1 MPPAR
6 RRWRAE
12 RRGGSLG
19 GVTDSLRPRVLLSTG
34 TSNRTTGLLRED
46 ALTGRNYSQA
56 VAAAGGLP
64 TMVAV
69 LDPALAPAFAAGHD
83 ALLLTGGADV
93 DPALF
98 GAAPHPD
105 LGSVDERRD
114 AFELALYSAFRALGK
129 PVLGICRGHQVI
141 NVAEGGTLHQHV
153 PALPEA
159 WQHDQRDLRGAPL
172 HSVRLVAG
180 SRLAE
185 AFGTTDVR
193 TNSYHHQAIAEVGAG
208 LRPVAHAGDGLVE
221 AVEER
226 HGSWVLGVQWHPE
239 MAFREHPE
247 HAAPFRLLLAAVAF
261 AGTRA

>member
-1 MPPAR
+1 M
-6 RRWRAE
+6 
-12 RRGGSLG
+12 
-19 GVTDSLRPRVLLSTG
+19 TDSLRPRVLLSTG

-56 VAAAGGLP
+56 LAAAGALP

-69 LDPALAPAFAAGHD
+69 LAPELATDYAAGHD

-93 DPALF
+93 DPQLF

-114 AFELALYSAFRALGK
+114 AFELALYRAFRALGK

-159 WQHDQRDLRGAPL
+159 WQHDQHDLRGSPL
-172 HSVRLVAG
+172 HPVRLTAG

-185 AFGTTDVR
+185 AFGATEIR
-193 TNSYHHQAIAEVGAG
+193 TNSYHHQAVAEVGPG
-208 LRPVAHAGDGLVE
+208 LVAVARSGDGLVE

-239 MAFREHPE
+239 MAYKEHPE
-247 HAAPFRLLLAAVAF
+247 HIAPFRLLLDAVAF
-261 AGTRA
+261 ASARA

>member
-1 MPPAR
+1 MALAP
-6 RRWRAE
+6 
-12 RRGGSLG
+12 GSAQEYSG
-19 GVTDSLRPRVLLSTG
+19 TMSDHRPRVLLSTG
-34 TSNRTTGLLRED
+34 ISFRTTGLLRED
-46 ALTGRNYSQA
+46 SGTGRNYSQA
-56 VAAAGGLP
+56 VALAGGLP

-69 LDPALAPAFAAGHD
+69 LDTQLVGEYAATHD
-83 ALLLTGGADV
+83 ALLLTGGVDV

-98 GAAPHPD
+98 GAIPHPD

-114 AFELALYSAFRALGK
+114 AFEIELYHAFRKLGK

-159 WQHDQRDLRGAPL
+159 WQHEQHDLRGSPL
-172 HSVRLVAG
+172 HPVRLTPG
-180 SRLAE
+180 SRLAS

-193 TNSYHHQAIAEVGAG
+193 TNSYHHQAVDVVGAG
-208 LRPVAHAGDGLVE
+208 LKAVAHSGDGLVE

-239 MAFREHPE
+239 MAYKEHPE
-247 HAAPFRLLLAAVAF
+247 HIAPFRLLLDAVAF
-261 AGTRA
+261 ASARA